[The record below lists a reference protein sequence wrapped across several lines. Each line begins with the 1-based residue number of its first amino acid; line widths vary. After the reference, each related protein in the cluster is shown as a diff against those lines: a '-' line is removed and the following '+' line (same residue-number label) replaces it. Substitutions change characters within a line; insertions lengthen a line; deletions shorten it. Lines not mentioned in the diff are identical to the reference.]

1 MQTRRIVASLPGH
14 DPYDIRVGEGVL
26 DRLGQDVRSLTRIG
40 HVTQAVIITDKNV
53 GPLYAKRTASSL
65 RQAGYRA
72 HILTIP
78 AGEGSKTIDV
88 ASELYQALAQLGCAR
103 DTLIVSLGGGVV
115 GDIAGFVGATYMRGV
130 PVIHVPTT
138 LLAMIDA
145 SVGGKTALDL
155 PQGKNLVGAFKQ
167 PEYVCADLTMLSTL
181 AAEQWASG
189 LAELAK
195 MAIITSDEFF
205 FWLSDHASDLADGD
219 AACSEHA
226 EILAE
231 ALMRAIRAKVDL
243 VARDEFDTKGVRALL
258 NYGHTL
264 GHALEALSGYAVP
277 HGLAVAEGMRFSVRL
292 ACAVCGASL
301 DVVKAQDDLLDALK
315 IPSVPLTPTANKLL
329 TSMHADKKAISQKI
343 RFVLPTDIAHLGIY
357 EVDDETLSV
366 HLKAW
371 VSQRRPKRTSQRRAK
386 QAAEDGQV
394 EEPKKTATR
403 TRKKTATQTEENQAT
418 QPKKSTRRKA
428 QGATEKKPAAKAST
442 RSRKKPE
449 SAAQQSPE
457 GKPQETKKR
466 RTQRKA

>member
-26 DRLGQDVRSLTRIG
+26 DRLGQDVRSLTRIA
-40 HVTQAVIITDKNV
+40 HVVQAAIITDQNV
-53 GPLYAKRTASSL
+53 GPLYAKRAAASL

-78 AGEGSKTIDV
+78 AGEATKTIDV
-88 ASELYQALAQLGCAR
+88 ASELWQALAQLGCTR
-103 DTLIVSLGGGVV
+103 DSTIVSLGGGVV

-155 PQGKNLVGAFKQ
+155 PQGKNLIGAFKQ
-167 PEYVCADLTMLSTL
+167 PEYVCADLTVLSTL
-181 AAEQWASG
+181 PSEQWASG

-205 FWLSDHASDLADGD
+205 FWLCDHASDLADGD

-226 EILAE
+226 DVVAE
-231 ALMRAIRAKVDL
+231 ALTRAISAKVDV
-243 VARDEFDTKGVRALL
+243 VAQDEFDVKGVRALL

-264 GHALEALSGYAVP
+264 GHALEVLSGYAVP
-277 HGLAVAEGMRFSVRL
+277 HGLAVAEGMRFAVRL
-292 ACAVCGASL
+292 ACDVCGTSL

-315 IPSVPLTPTANKLL
+315 IPAVPLTPTANKLL
-329 TSMHADKKAISQKI
+329 ASMHADKKATAQKI
-343 RFVLPTDIAHLGIY
+343 RFVLPEDIARLGLY
-357 EVDDETLSV
+357 EVDDETLST

-371 VSQRRPKRTSQRRAK
+371 VSQRRPKRTTGRRTSK
-386 QAAEDGQV
+386 TAEDTADK
-394 EEPKKTATR
+394 EPKKTSSRSR
-403 TRKKTATQTEENQAT
+403 TK
-418 QPKKSTRRKA
+418 PK
-428 QGATEKKPAAKAST
+428 AAKQEPKEAQPTET
-442 RSRKKPE
+442 R
-449 SAAQQSPE
+449 
-457 GKPQETKKR
+457 KR